1 METLQS
7 LAPDCLLLTKIDSDL
22 EFSLVFFFLLPNG
35 GQDEVTKICKR
46 HHWNRN

>member
-22 EFSLVFFFLLPNG
+22 EFSLVFFFSFQMG
-35 GQDEVTKICKR
+35 AKMK
-46 HHWNRN
+46 